1 MNKRTLAAALV
12 VSLLLGGVC
21 SAQTADVV
29 KMEQW
34 QDEATHNLS
43 GVRWRA
49 ETAAA
54 ARMTQAIAKE
64 TPVLV
69 GADDNQTTDS
79 AIQAQG
85 DTTTVPVVAANAEV
99 TKQGLAEVGKTFTAA
114 MLSPLSDKDFTLDR
128 LTIGHV
134 LQENRPLPSFPVSK
148 SESVQLAPDALPIQG
163 VFQTFSG
170 ADGSYT
176 LYVGPTDT
184 SAQGTPDTQRP
195 LRFQGLPY
203 HYAANTVTD
212 IHVVGGGYNTARN
225 IGIGNTRGEVLFAYG
240 APAAMWKKA
249 GSDELVMLY
258 ASPTAKRNLR
268 IQPDFISADVQA
280 KTPLASMAKSMT
292 VSTQSDIAS
301 APDKRYLAFTLTANK
316 VKTIDYI
323 DGAVW
328 PGLGL
333 PNALLHHFV
342 PNRLSDGD
350 FALMGYR
357 LNDKFDGNQDERWE
371 TKGTL
376 YGAKFLAY
384 KDVIVGY
391 DTNNLISRVLIG
403 RSTAVTRRGISIG
416 DTKYLLLYMYGM
428 PTSTEA
434 DVGKDGSTYTV
445 YTYKNPKEENSY
457 LLFTVGDKD
466 GFIKN
471 VMLSDRPYKELNKD
485 DVAR

>member
-1 MNKRTLAAALV
+1 MNKRTMAAALV
-12 VSLLLGGVC
+12 VSLLVGGVC

-29 KMEQW
+29 TPDQW
-34 QDEATHNLS
+34 QAEATHNLP
-43 GVRWRA
+43 GNRWSA
-49 ETAAA
+49 ESAAV
-54 ARMTQAIAKE
+54 ARMTKVI
-64 TPVLV
+64 
-69 GADDNQTTDS
+69 DS
-79 AIQAQG
+79 
-85 DTTTVPVVAANAEV
+85 DTTASVDADTSQATSDTTATPTVSANAEV
-99 TKQGLAEVGKTFTAA
+99 TKQGLAQVGKTFTAA
-114 MLSPLSDKDFTLDR
+114 VLSPLSDKDFTLNH

-134 LQENRPLPSFPVSK
+134 LTGERPVHAFPVSD
-148 SESVQLAPDALPIQG
+148 SASTQITPEAMPIQG

-184 SAQGTPDTQRP
+184 SAPGTPDADRK
-195 LRFQGLPY
+195 LRFQGMPY
-203 HYAANTVTD
+203 HYTTNTVTD
-212 IHVVGGGYNTARN
+212 IHVVGGRYNTARN

-258 ASPTAKRNLR
+258 ASPSINRN
-268 IQPDFISADVQA
+268 IVTQPDFISADVQA
-280 KTPLASMAKSMT
+280 KDPVEGMSKDARF
-292 VSTQSDIAS
+292 STQSDIAS
-301 APDKRYLAFTLTANK
+301 APNKRYLAFTLTANK

-333 PNALLHHFV
+333 PNAPLHHLV

-376 YGAKFLAY
+376 YGGKFLAY

-391 DTNNLISRVLIG
+391 DNKNLISRVLIG

-428 PTSTEA
+428 PTSTET
-434 DVGKDGSTYTV
+434 DVGKDGTAYTV

-485 DVAR
+485 DVVH

>member
-1 MNKRTLAAALV
+1 MNKRTLAVALV
-12 VSLLLGGVC
+12 VSLSLGSVC
-21 SAQTADVV
+21 SAQTATVV
-29 KMEQW
+29 LPDQW
-34 QDEATHNLS
+34 QAEATHNLPGS
-43 GVRWRA
+43 RWSA
-49 ETAAA
+49 ETAAV
-54 ARMTQAIAKE
+54 ARMTQAVDKE
-64 TPVLV
+64 VPTSL
-69 GADDNQTTDS
+69 ADDKAQATHDAAQATDNTRIGPAVS
-79 AIQAQG
+79 A
-85 DTTTVPVVAANAEV
+85 DAEV
-99 TKQGLAEVGKTFTAA
+99 TKQGLDQVGKTFTAA
-114 MLSPLSDKDFTLDR
+114 ILSPLSDKDFTLDR
-128 LTIGHV
+128 LTVGHV
-134 LQENRPLPSFPVSK
+134 LTSEPSSFPVSD
-148 SESVQLAPDALPIQG
+148 SEATPVTPEALPVQG

-170 ADGSYT
+170 TDGSYT

-184 SAQGTPDTQRP
+184 STADTPDRNRP
-195 LRFQGLPY
+195 LRFQGMPY
-203 HYAANTVTD
+203 HYATNTVTD
-212 IHVVGGGYNTARN
+212 IHVVGGHYNTARN

-240 APAAMWKKA
+240 APVAMWKKA

-258 ASPTAKRNLR
+258 ASPVDKRSLVGT
-268 IQPDFISADVQA
+268 PDFISADVQA
-280 KTPLASMAKSMT
+280 KNPVESMT
-292 VSTQSDIAS
+292 QTPYRSTQSLSAS
-301 APDKRYLAFTLTANK
+301 EPNKRYLAFTLMANK

-333 PNALLHHFV
+333 PNASLHYLE

-376 YGAKFLAY
+376 YGSKFLAY

-391 DTNNLISRVLIG
+391 DNNNLISRVLIG

-434 DVGKDGSTYTV
+434 DIGKDGSTYTV